1 MRKFLPLFGLLLL
14 LSSCATLTMADLKP
28 YNKNR
33 ELLPALEPRVD
44 INSFETAYSLGY
56 SKSTT
61 TGYATT
67 TETVNT
73 SKNTTYKIGEVIG
86 SAETDNIANKDPRV
100 QDAITLF
107 DREVKN
113 NICNPYGDVSGY
125 IVCKI
130 AASKVRRSG
139 YGWTALSV
147 VTLFAPNLLG
157 MPYGTYKTAFD
168 VEVEIYGLKN
178 NLIGRYNAQAYDK
191 TWIALYYGYS
201 TMGPSEVATP
211 AARIS
216 GINAFKEAMNDIK
229 GQIEN
234 DYNRLNRELTK

>member
-1 MRKFLPLFGLLLL
+1 MRKFLPLLGFILL

-33 ELLPALEPRVD
+33 ELLPALEPRIDVA
-44 INSFETAYSLGY
+44 SFETAYSLGY

-61 TGYATT
+61 SGYATT

-73 SKNTTYKIGEVIG
+73 SKNTTYKVGEVVG
-86 SAETDNIANKDPRV
+86 NAVTDNIMGRDPRV

-113 NICNPYGDVSGY
+113 NICNPYGDNTGY
-125 IVCKI
+125 ILCKV
-130 AASKVRRSG
+130 AVSKVRRSG
-139 YGWTALSV
+139 YGWTLLSA
-147 VTLFAPNLLG
+147 VTLLVPNLLG
-157 MPYGTYKTAFD
+157 MPFGTYKTALD

-201 TMGPSEVATP
+201 PMGPSEVATP

-234 DYNRLNRELTK
+234 DYNRIIRELSK